1 MSFFFELIVLIAF
14 GIMSTELL
22 YLTYSGQQFSIK
34 KNIIFLFSCNF
45 NSLLIYYI
53 FFLQNAFLYKYN
65 SIQYNS
71 RWTIIMEERLN
82 CTQSYKISNTV
93 GIPTSTNCA
102 PAWSKW

>member
-53 FFLQNAFLYKYN
+53 FFCKMLFCINTIRFN
-65 SIQYNS
+65 TIQDGLLL
-71 RWTIIMEERLN
+71 W
-82 CTQSYKISNTV
+82 K
-93 GIPTSTNCA
+93 
-102 PAWSKW
+102 KD